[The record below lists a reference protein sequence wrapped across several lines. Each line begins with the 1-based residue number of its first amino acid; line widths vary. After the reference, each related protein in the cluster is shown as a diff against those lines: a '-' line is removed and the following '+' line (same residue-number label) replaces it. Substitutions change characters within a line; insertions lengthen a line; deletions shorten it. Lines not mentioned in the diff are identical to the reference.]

1 MNLLAAIP
9 SHPLFV
15 HVPVVLVPLAAI
27 GAIAIAVRPRW
38 MAAYG
43 YPVAGLAGVGFV
55 GALIAAHTGEELE
68 ESYQA
73 AGQTIAR
80 LLHDHGE
87 LGETAE
93 SLALVF
99 FVLAAAWV
107 ASAWWIRRGSAVTN
121 GRAVGWVGL
130 ALRILAPLAGIAT
143 TAVMIAAGH
152 NGARAV
158 WDQAI
163 R

>member
-73 AGQTIAR
+73 AGPFPDSCTTMASSAR
-80 LLHDHGE
+80 PQSRSHSSSSCWPQRGWPAPGGFGGE
-87 LGETAE
+87 P
-93 SLALVF
+93 
-99 FVLAAAWV
+99 
-107 ASAWWIRRGSAVTN
+107 R
-121 GRAVGWVGL
+121 
-130 ALRILAPLAGIAT
+130 
-143 TAVMIAAGH
+143 
-152 NGARAV
+152 
-158 WDQAI
+158 
-163 R
+163 